1 MGGLSLAR
9 LLRPQNEEFHCTG
22 CVRKTGFNFKTRD
35 FSIRILYYQIPPPS
49 WCGWTGASCK
59 GKKRENCTLKISLKS
74 CSVHFILRF
83 LEENLG
89 NTETTYTKSWKDT
102 QPLAVLRRL
111 HRNPARLF
119 LLQISF
125 YFNFIP
131 SA

>member
-1 MGGLSLAR
+1 MQR
-9 LLRPQNEEFHCTG
+9 E
-22 CVRKTGFNFKTRD
+22 
-35 FSIRILYYQIPPPS
+35 
-49 WCGWTGASCK
+49 
-59 GKKRENCTLKISLKS
+59 KRENCTLKISFKS

-89 NTETTYTKSWKDT
+89 NTETTYTKLEGYT
-102 QPLAVLRRL
+102 TPGRALRRL
-111 HRNPARLF
+111 HQNPAHLF